1 MAKDLENIAVLSA
14 GRLPSRATMYPYARE
29 EAALTFQR
37 ELSPYFKLLSGVWA
51 FRYAENA
58 GGFSPAEVLDTSAVE
73 TLKWDETPVPSCW
86 QMQGYGRNQYTN
98 IQVCIDSFCQC
109 HRSCMTD
116 NLFDRCLIDSCFC

>member
-51 FRYAENA
+51 
-58 GGFSPAEVLDTSAVE
+58 
-73 TLKWDETPVPSCW
+73 
-86 QMQGYGRNQYTN
+86 
-98 IQVCIDSFCQC
+98 
-109 HRSCMTD
+109 
-116 NLFDRCLIDSCFC
+116 